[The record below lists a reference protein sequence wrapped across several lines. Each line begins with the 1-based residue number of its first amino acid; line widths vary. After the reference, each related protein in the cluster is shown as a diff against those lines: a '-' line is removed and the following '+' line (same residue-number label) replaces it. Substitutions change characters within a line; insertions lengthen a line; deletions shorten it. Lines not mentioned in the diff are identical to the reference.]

1 MVVGRLEA
9 FSRNTLTYGTR
20 LAFSAFCLFPFL
32 WMVDTALKPA
42 VEALSTTPSFL
53 IAHPTLSN
61 FTNVLFHS
69 DFLIYFRNSIIV
81 AASST
86 LVTLI
91 VSIFCSYAL
100 SRWPRL
106 SITRVVA
113 SSRCLTFP
121 DDSRRRS
128 FLLVPL
134 YILMQ
139 RLGLLSSYLALIIVY
154 CTFMIPLGSFMLKG
168 FFDGIPFELE
178 EAAELDGCSRLG
190 FIFRVLLPLAAP
202 GILATGLFCFVTA
215 WNEFMFGYVLI
226 NDEARRTLT
235 PGIMIFKGSHQ
246 TDWSSL
252 MAASVLAVVPVALCF
267 IYLQRFLVEGLSA
280 GAVKG

>member
-1 MVVGRLEA
+1 MVVGRFEA
-9 FSRNTLTYGTR
+9 LSRNTLTYGT
-20 LAFSAFCLFPFL
+20 LAAFSAFCLFPFL

-53 IAHPTLSN
+53 IVHPTLSN
-61 FTNVLFHS
+61 FSNVLFHS

-81 AASST
+81 AIFAT

-91 VSIFCSYAL
+91 VSVFCSYAL

-106 SITRVVA
+106 PITRAIAGALLVSQMIPGV
-113 SSRCLTFP
+113 L
-121 DDSRRRS
+121 
-128 FLLVPL
+128 LLVPL

-139 RLGLLSSYLALIIVY
+139 RLGLLSTYLALIIVY
-154 CTFMIPLGSFMLKG
+154 CTFMIPLGAFMLKG

-190 FIFRVLLPLAAP
+190 FIFRVLLPLSAP
-202 GILATGLFCFVTA
+202 GILATGVFAFVTA

-226 NDEARRTLT
+226 NDDARRTLT

-267 IYLQRFLVEGLSA
+267 VYLQRFLVEGLSS